1 MSKVRIVTGKATAR
15 MVKDD
20 NNYKLKQVSTPKG
33 ELKRKQCNGMGAG
46 VKGGSYL
53 GV

>member
-1 MSKVRIVTGKATAR
+1 MSKVKVMSGKGTLTPST
-15 MVKDD
+15 VKMEK
-20 NNYKLKQVSTPKG
+20 NKTVSVPKG
-33 ELKRKQCNGMGAG
+33 ELKRKQCNGMGAA